1 MINRVLI
8 RAKVVQMLYAYMV
21 SKDAMTLTTAKKE
34 LTKSL
39 DKSYELYNALLKLMI
54 ELTDVQDLRL
64 DEAKHK
70 FLPTEEDLNPN
81 MRFVENEFVKRLR
94 ADQTLADFVDDKKI
108 NWRDDELFVRLL
120 LDKILRSEEYQEYME
135 MPKTSLVRD
144 GEVWYQLMKK
154 VVLPDENLLEHLQSM
169 SVYYTDDDL
178 QIMGQFVMKTIR
190 RFEDEE
196 AQPILPQYKNDD
208 DSKFG
213 EQLFSKAVA
222 EMEENNSY
230 IDQFVKTEKWDVE
243 RIALMDRVVMCTA
256 LTEIRNYPSIP
267 VNVSLNEYIELAK
280 DYSTPRS
287 GQFVNGI
294 LNAVVN
300 KLRADKVIIKLEFN
314 L

>member
-21 SKDAMTLTTAKKE
+21 SKDSMTLTTAKKE

-120 LDKILRSEEYQEYME
+120 LDKILRLEEYQEYME

-300 KLRADKVIIKLEFN
+300 KLRADKVINK
-314 L
+314 

>member
-21 SKDAMTLTTAKKE
+21 SKDSMTLTTAKKE

-94 ADQTLADFVDDKKI
+94 ADQTLVDFVDDKKI

-300 KLRADKVIIKLEFN
+300 KLRADKVIIK
-314 L
+314 

>member
-21 SKDAMTLTTAKKE
+21 SKDSMTLTTAKKE

-300 KLRADKVIIKLEFN
+300 KLRADMVIIK
-314 L
+314 

>member
-178 QIMGQFVMKTIR
+178 QIIGQFVMKTIR

-196 AQPILPQYKNDD
+196 SQPILPQYKNDD

-300 KLRADKVIIKLEFN
+300 KLRADKVIIK
-314 L
+314 

>member
-1 MINRVLI
+1 
-8 RAKVVQMLYAYMV
+8 MLYAYMV

-178 QIMGQFVMKTIR
+178 QIIGQFVMKTIR

-300 KLRADKVIIKLEFN
+300 KLRADKVIIK
-314 L
+314 

>member
-21 SKDAMTLTTAKKE
+21 SKDSMTLTTAKKE

-222 EMEENNSY
+222 EMEENNSH

-300 KLRADKVIIKLEFN
+300 KLRADKVIIK
-314 L
+314 

>member
-21 SKDAMTLTTAKKE
+21 SKDSMTLTTAKKE

-256 LTEIRNYPSIP
+256 LTEIRNYPNIP

-300 KLRADKVIIKLEFN
+300 KLRADKVIIK
-314 L
+314 

>member
-256 LTEIRNYPSIP
+256 LTEIRNYPTIP

-300 KLRADKVIIKLEFN
+300 KLRADKVIIK
-314 L
+314 

>member
-21 SKDAMTLTTAKKE
+21 SKDSMTLTTAKKE

-120 LDKILRSEEYQEYME
+120 LDKILRSEEYQEYMG

-300 KLRADKVIIKLEFN
+300 KLRADKVIIK
-314 L
+314 

>member
-21 SKDAMTLTTAKKE
+21 SKDSMTLTTAKRE

-208 DSKFG
+208 DIKFG

-300 KLRADKVIIKLEFN
+300 KLRADKVIIK
-314 L
+314 

>member
-21 SKDAMTLTTAKKE
+21 SKDSMTLTTAKKE

-81 MRFVENEFVKRLR
+81 VRFVENEFVKRLR

-300 KLRADKVIIKLEFN
+300 KLRADKVIIK
-314 L
+314 

>member
-21 SKDAMTLTTAKKE
+21 SKDSMTLTTAKKE

-135 MPKTSLVRD
+135 MPKTSLMRD

-178 QIMGQFVMKTIR
+178 QIIGQFVMKTIR

-300 KLRADKVIIKLEFN
+300 KLRADKVIIK
-314 L
+314 

>member
-21 SKDAMTLTTAKKE
+21 SKDYMTLTTAKKE

-222 EMEENNSY
+222 EMDENNSY

-300 KLRADKVIIKLEFN
+300 KLRADKVIIK
-314 L
+314 

>member
-196 AQPILPQYKNDD
+196 SEPVLPQYKNDD

-222 EMEENNSY
+222 EMDENNSY

-300 KLRADKVIIKLEFN
+300 KLRADKVIIK
-314 L
+314 

>member
-21 SKDAMTLTTAKKE
+21 SKDSMTLTTAKKE

-243 RIALMDRVVMCTA
+243 RIALMDRVVICTA

-300 KLRADKVIIKLEFN
+300 KLRADKVIIK
-314 L
+314 

>member
-8 RAKVVQMLYAYMV
+8 RVKVVQMLYAYMV
-21 SKDAMTLTTAKKE
+21 SKDSMTLAQAKKE
-34 LTKSL
+34 LKKSL
-39 DKSYELYNALLKLMI
+39 DKSYELYNALLKLII

-70 FLPTEEDLNPN
+70 FLPTEEDMNPN

-94 ADQTLADFVDDKKI
+94 EDQTLSEFVEDKKI

-120 LDKILRSEEYQEYME
+120 LDKILRSEDYQEYME
-135 MPKTSLVRD
+135 MPKTTLVRD
-144 GEVWYQLMKK
+144 GEVWYQLLKK
-154 VVLPDENLLEHLQSM
+154 VVFTDENLLEHLQSM
-169 SVYYTDDDL
+169 SVFYTDDDL
-178 QIMGQFVMKTIR
+178 NIMGQFVLKTIR
-190 RFEDEE
+190 RFEDGE
-196 AQPILPQYKNDD
+196 ASPIFPQFKDD
-208 DSKFG
+208 EDSKFG
-213 EQLFSKAVA
+213 EQLFLKVVA

-230 IDQFVKTEKWDVE
+230 IDKFVKTEKWDTD
-243 RIALMDRVVMCTA
+243 RIAMMDRLVMCAA
-256 LTEIRNYPSIP
+256 LTEMRNFPSIP

-300 KLRADKVIIKLEFN
+300 QMRADKVIIK
-314 L
+314 

>member
-21 SKDAMTLTTAKKE
+21 SKDSMTLTTAKKE

-213 EQLFSKAVA
+213 EQLFSKVVA
-222 EMEENNSY
+222 EMDENNSY

-300 KLRADKVIIKLEFN
+300 KLRADKVIMK
-314 L
+314 

>member
-21 SKDAMTLTTAKKE
+21 SKDSMTLTTAKKE

-154 VVLPDENLLEHLQSM
+154 VVLPDENLLEHIQSM

-178 QIMGQFVMKTIR
+178 QIIGQFVMKTIR

-222 EMEENNSY
+222 EMDENNSY

-300 KLRADKVIIKLEFN
+300 KLRADKVIIK
-314 L
+314 

>member
-21 SKDAMTLTTAKKE
+21 SKDSMTLTTAKKE

-169 SVYYTDDDL
+169 RRLSYADDDL

-230 IDQFVKTEKWDVE
+230 IDQFVKTEKWDVGTNCTDG
-243 RIALMDRVVMCTA
+243 DRVVMCTA

-267 VNVSLNEYIELAK
+267 VNVSLNEYIETCQGLQH
-280 DYSTPRS
+280 STKRQS
-287 GQFVNGI
+287 
-294 LNAVVN
+294 L
-300 KLRADKVIIKLEFN
+300 
-314 L
+314 

>member
-21 SKDAMTLTTAKKE
+21 SKDSMTLTTAKKE

-54 ELTDVQDLRL
+54 ELTDVQDLRI

-300 KLRADKVIIKLEFN
+300 KLRADKVIIK
-314 L
+314 

>member
-1 MINRVLI
+1 
-8 RAKVVQMLYAYMV
+8 MLYAYMV
-21 SKDAMTLTTAKKE
+21 SKDSMTLTTAKKE

-154 VVLPDENLLEHLQSM
+154 AVLPGENLLEHLQSM

-178 QIMGQFVMKTIR
+178 QIIGQFVMKTIR

-300 KLRADKVIIKLEFN
+300 KLRADKVIIK
-314 L
+314 

>member
-21 SKDAMTLTTAKKE
+21 SKDSMTLTTAKKE

-169 SVYYTDDDL
+169 SVYYTDGDL

-196 AQPILPQYKNDD
+196 TQPILPQYKNDD

-300 KLRADKVIIKLEFN
+300 KLRADKVIIK
-314 L
+314 

>member
-21 SKDAMTLTTAKKE
+21 SKDSMTLTTAKKE

-108 NWRDDELFVRLL
+108 YWRDDELFVRLL

-300 KLRADKVIIKLEFN
+300 KLRADKVIIK
-314 L
+314 

>member
-21 SKDAMTLTTAKKE
+21 SKDSMTLTTAKKE

-178 QIMGQFVMKTIR
+178 QIIGQFVMKTIR
-190 RFEDEE
+190 RFEDEK

-256 LTEIRNYPSIP
+256 LTEVRNYPSIP

-300 KLRADKVIIKLEFN
+300 KLRADKVIIK
-314 L
+314 

>member
-21 SKDAMTLTTAKKE
+21 SKDSMTLTTAKKE

-178 QIMGQFVMKTIR
+178 QIMGQFVIKTIR

-208 DSKFG
+208 DGKFG

-300 KLRADKVIIKLEFN
+300 KLRADKVIIK
-314 L
+314 

>member
-21 SKDAMTLTTAKKE
+21 SKDSMTLTTAKKE

-135 MPKTSLVRD
+135 MPKTSLVHD

-300 KLRADKVIIKLEFN
+300 KLRADKVIIK
-314 L
+314 

>member
-21 SKDAMTLTTAKKE
+21 SKDSMTLTTAKKE

-81 MRFVENEFVKRLR
+81 MRFAENEFVKRLR

-300 KLRADKVIIKLEFN
+300 KLRADKVIIK
-314 L
+314 

>member
-21 SKDAMTLTTAKKE
+21 SKDSMTLTTAKKE

-81 MRFVENEFVKRLR
+81 MRFVENEFVKRIR

-208 DSKFG
+208 DCKFG

-300 KLRADKVIIKLEFN
+300 KLRADKVIIK
-314 L
+314 

>member
-1 MINRVLI
+1 M
-8 RAKVVQMLYAYMV
+8 
-21 SKDAMTLTTAKKE
+21 
-34 LTKSL
+34 
-39 DKSYELYNALLKLMI
+39 
-54 ELTDVQDLRL
+54 
-64 DEAKHK
+64 
-70 FLPTEEDLNPN
+70 
-81 MRFVENEFVKRLR
+81 
-94 ADQTLADFVDDKKI
+94 DDKKI

-300 KLRADKVIIKLEFN
+300 KLRADKVIIK
-314 L
+314 

>member
-21 SKDAMTLTTAKKE
+21 SKDSMTLTTAKKE
-34 LTKSL
+34 LIKSL

-300 KLRADKVIIKLEFN
+300 KLRADKVIIK
-314 L
+314 

>member
-21 SKDAMTLTTAKKE
+21 SKDSMTLTTAKKE

-120 LDKILRSEEYQEYME
+120 LDKILRSEEYQKYME

-300 KLRADKVIIKLEFN
+300 KLRADKVIIK
-314 L
+314 

>member
-21 SKDAMTLTTAKKE
+21 SKDSMTLTTAKKE

-81 MRFVENEFVKRLR
+81 MRFVANEFVKRLR

-178 QIMGQFVMKTIR
+178 QIIGQFVMKTIR

-300 KLRADKVIIKLEFN
+300 KLRADKVIIK
-314 L
+314 

>member
-120 LDKILRSEEYQEYME
+120 LDKILRSEEYQKYME

-300 KLRADKVIIKLEFN
+300 KLRADKVIIK
-314 L
+314 

>member
-256 LTEIRNYPSIP
+256 LTEIRNYTSIP

-300 KLRADKVIIKLEFN
+300 KLRADKVIIK
-314 L
+314 

>member
-21 SKDAMTLTTAKKE
+21 SKDSMTLTTAKKE

-70 FLPTEEDLNPN
+70 FLPTEEELNPN

-178 QIMGQFVMKTIR
+178 QIIGQFVMKTIR

-300 KLRADKVIIKLEFN
+300 KLRADKVIIK
-314 L
+314 

>member
-21 SKDAMTLTTAKKE
+21 SKDSMTLTTAKKE

-178 QIMGQFVMKTIR
+178 QIIGQFVMKTIR

-300 KLRADKVIIKLEFN
+300 KLRADKVIVK
-314 L
+314 

>member
-230 IDQFVKTEKWDVE
+230 MDQFVKTEKWDVE

-300 KLRADKVIIKLEFN
+300 KLRADKVIIK
-314 L
+314 

>member
-21 SKDAMTLTTAKKE
+21 SKDSMTLTTAKKE
-34 LTKSL
+34 LAKSL

-300 KLRADKVIIKLEFN
+300 KLRADKVIIK
-314 L
+314 

>member
-21 SKDAMTLTTAKKE
+21 SKDSMTLTTAKKE

-243 RIALMDRVVMCTA
+243 RIALMDRDVHWA
-256 LTEIRNYPSIP
+256 DRNPQLSKHSCERVAQRIHRTCQGLQHSTKRP
-267 VNVSLNEYIELAK
+267 VCEWYFE
-280 DYSTPRS
+280 RC
-287 GQFVNGI
+287 G
-294 LNAVVN
+294 
-300 KLRADKVIIKLEFN
+300 E
-314 L
+314 

>member
-21 SKDAMTLTTAKKE
+21 SKDSMTLTTAKKE

-178 QIMGQFVMKTIR
+178 QIMGQFVMKPIR

-300 KLRADKVIIKLEFN
+300 KLRADKVIIK
-314 L
+314 